1 MDSYD
6 RYLYFSDMN
15 TNAILQVR
23 PNSAGITA
31 CALDWSW
38 DTANHPPDDYDLWT
52 VIQGKGEMV
61 SGDTDFPLGPGD
73 CFLLRPQGRYIATH
87 DSDNPL
93 TVIHVHFDFHQPS
106 ENKRFP
112 FHRKL
117 SSLGFIRDLL
127 TRSVL
132 SFQERNRNE
141 SAFWLTAALREI
153 QQQDQRSQSVA
164 HLQGRM
170 EKIEQICQNIRNNPE
185 ANHRLTDLAGSVGV
199 STDHFTRL
207 FKQTKDLTPRDFIL
221 RTRIESAQSLLQ
233 VSSYSVTRI
242 AELLG
247 YTDVYYFS
255 KQFTAK
261 VGVSPTAYR
270 RQEISRGD

>member
-6 RYLYFSDMN
+6 TILYFSDMD
-15 TNAILQVR
+15 AGIILQTK

-31 CALDWSW
+31 CARDWSW
-38 DTANHPPDDYDLWT
+38 DTANHPPDDHDLWT
-52 VIQGKGEMV
+52 VFQGEGKMV
-61 SGDTDFPLGPGD
+61 SEDGTFPLRPGD
-73 CFLLRPQGRYIATH
+73 CFLLQPAGRYIATH
-87 DSDNPL
+87 DPDNPL
-93 TVIHVHFDFHQPS
+93 TVIHIHFDFLRAS
-106 ENKRFP
+106 EGEAFR

-117 SSLGFIRDLL
+117 SSLGFMRDLL

-132 SFQERNRNE
+132 SFQERGQNE

-153 QQQDQRSQSVA
+153 QQQDQRSQSIA
-164 HLQGRM
+164 HLEGRA
-170 EKIEQICQNIRNNPE
+170 EEIEQICQNIRNNPGTS
-185 ANHRLTDLAGSVGV
+185 HRLTDLAASASV

-207 FKQTKDLTPRDFIL
+207 FKQTKGMTPRDFIL

-233 VSSYSVTRI
+233 VSSYTVTRI

-247 YTDVYYFS
+247 YSDVYFFS

-270 RQEISRGD
+270 RQEISR